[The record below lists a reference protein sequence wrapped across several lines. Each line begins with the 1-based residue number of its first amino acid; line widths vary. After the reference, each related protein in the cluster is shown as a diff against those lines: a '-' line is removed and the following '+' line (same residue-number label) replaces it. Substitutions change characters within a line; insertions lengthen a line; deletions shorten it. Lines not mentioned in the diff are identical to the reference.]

1 MGETPGSLTV
11 SMKLQRI
18 AEQAKRYPAMVF
30 NNVFHLIDREFLL
43 EAYRQTRKSSAP
55 GVDQVTA
62 TQYADNLDDNLRD
75 LHERLRDNRYEAPPV
90 ERVWIEKDD
99 GKQRPIG
106 KPCFEDKIVQRA
118 VVMIVEAIFDQDFHA
133 FSHGF
138 RKGHSQ
144 HQALHELREQCRKLH
159 INWIVD
165 ADVSGF
171 FDNLDWDHLREFIT
185 QRVNDGGI
193 LRLIGKWLHAGV
205 LEAGELTHPDKGTPQ
220 GGVVSPMVSNIFLHQ
235 VLDAWFVKEVQPR
248 MKGRCFV
255 TRFADDFIIGC
266 ELEADARRVM
276 AVLPKRF
283 NRFGL
288 TIHPEKT
295 AVIAFKQPP
304 SRDPSARGT
313 GTFDFLGFTHYW
325 AKTRRGYW
333 VIKRKTVRKRLRRF
347 MRAIWTW
354 CRENRHAPLQ
364 EQYRTLCSKLRGYYQ
379 YYGIRGNFKMLEAVY
394 EHTERAW
401 RYWLSRRSHK
411 GHINWQK
418 FVDSVHR
425 QLPLPKPRIMH
436 NI

>member
-1 MGETPGSLTV
+1 MGDTPGSPTV
-11 SMKLQRI
+11 SMKLQRL
-18 AEQAKRYPAMVF
+18 AQQAKRYPEMVF
-30 NNVFHLIDREFLL
+30 NNVFHLMDREFLL

-62 TQYADNLDDNLRD
+62 KQYAENLADNLRD
-75 LHERLRDNRYEAPPV
+75 LHERLRDNRYVAPPV
-90 ERVWIEKDD
+90 ERVWIEKED
-99 GKQRPIG
+99 GKKRPIG

-118 VVMIVEAIFDQDFHA
+118 VVMILEAIFEPDFHA

-144 HQALHELREQCRKLH
+144 HQALHELREQCRKLK

-171 FDNLDWDHLREFIT
+171 FDHLDWGWLRAFIQ

-205 LEAGELTHPDKGTPQ
+205 LEAGELTHPDKGAPQ
-220 GGVVSPMVSNIFLHQ
+220 GAVVSPMISNLFLHQ
-235 VLDAWFVKEVQPR
+235 VLDEWFVQAVQPR
-248 MKGRCFV
+248 MKGRCFL
-255 TRFADDFIIGC
+255 TRFADDFIIGF

-295 AVIAFKQPP
+295 VLIEFKKPS
-304 SRDPSARGT
+304 SRDPSAKGK

-333 VIKRKTVRKRLRRF
+333 VIKRKTIRKRLRRF
-347 MRAIWTW
+347 MKAIWTW
-354 CRENRHAPLQ
+354 CRDNRHEPLN
-364 EQYRTLCSKLRGYYQ
+364 EQYRTLCAKLRGYYQ
-379 YYGIRGNFKMLEAVY
+379 YYGIRGNFKMLEVVF

-418 FVDSVHR
+418 FVDSLRHK
-425 QLPLPKPRIMH
+425 LPLPKPRIIH